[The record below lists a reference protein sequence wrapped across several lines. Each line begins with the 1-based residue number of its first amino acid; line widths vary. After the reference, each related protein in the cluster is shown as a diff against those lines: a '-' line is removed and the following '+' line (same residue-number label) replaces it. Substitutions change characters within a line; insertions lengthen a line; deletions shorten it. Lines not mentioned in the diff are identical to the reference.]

1 MNRINILLWFERIK
15 VVLLYLRLLI
25 EVVKLTERLKKVGQS
40 GLKGNILFMGL
51 LSFFLGLSFYAC
63 AQVDEIGPYRFKL
76 DLGGKLLQIPY
87 YANYNLDS
95 VHPGIRKA
103 IIVIHGMN
111 RNAGDYYQNMLK
123 AASMSSAYTDSLL
136 IIAPQFLEQDDL
148 HALGLDASFLYW
160 SGGWKSGANSKDL
173 SSDPRPARISSYAVL
188 DTLMMRLPAL
198 FPNLKTIVFAGH
210 SAGGQLTNRYS
221 ASSPVASL
229 LCEKYQIS
237 TRFVVANPGSYLYLD
252 NQRPIQ
258 GTVDQFRV
266 PANGCTGYNNWRYGL
281 ENLYAYPDRIG
292 ADSIRQMFKKR
303 QVIYL
308 LGGND
313 TDPYSSSLDQ
323 SCQAELQ
330 GSCRLE
336 RGAVYFNYLK
346 HYYGNEIT
354 QTQKIDTVP
363 GVGHDNYLMFSS
375 AKGRY
380 YLFMSDPAPC
390 QNGEATSVLS
400 HSDKKLKL
408 YPNPAEDLIH
418 IEMNGNS
425 SKMRYF
431 VYNIKGKSLKCGEFW
446 PNTPLSI
453 NLGFIKPGTYFIVL
467 KNFEKISV
475 RSFVKR

>member
-1 MNRINILLWFERIK
+1 
-15 VVLLYLRLLI
+15 
-25 EVVKLTERLKKVGQS
+25 
-40 GLKGNILFMGL
+40 
-51 LSFFLGLSFYAC
+51 
-63 AQVDEIGPYRFKL
+63 
-76 DLGGKLLQIPY
+76 
-87 YANYNLDS
+87 
-95 VHPGIRKA
+95 
-103 IIVIHGMN
+103 
-111 RNAGDYYQNMLK
+111 MLK

-160 SGGWKSGANSKDL
+160 SGGWKSGSNSKDL

-188 DTLMMRLPAL
+188 DTLMMRLTAL

-210 SAGGQLTNRYS
+210 SAGGQLANRYS

-229 LCEKYQIS
+229 LCKKYQIS
-237 TRFVVANPGSYLYLD
+237 TRFLVANPSSYLYLD

-266 PANGCTGYNNWRYGL
+266 PANGCSGYNDWRYGL

-313 TDPYSSSLDQ
+313 TDPNSSSLDQ

-330 GSCRLE
+330 GSYRLE
-336 RGAVYFNYLK
+336 RGTAYFNYLK
-346 HYYGNEIT
+346 HYYGDEIT
-354 QTQKIDTVP
+354 QIQKMDTVP

-375 AKGRY
+375 AIGRY

-390 QNGEATSVLS
+390 QNGGTTSVLLYP
-400 HSDKKLKL
+400 DGKLKI
-408 YPNPAEDLIH
+408 YPNPANDFIH
-418 IEMNGNS
+418 IQLDDNFGHACYSIYNVMGKILVKHQYLRGNLP
-425 SKMRYF
+425 
-431 VYNIKGKSLKCGEFW
+431 VLD
-446 PNTPLSI
+446 
-453 NLGFIKPGTYFIVL
+453 L
-467 KNFEKISV
+467 KNFKPGMYLLLISNKQNTIRKV
-475 RSFVKR
+475 FFKK